1 MAYQLSIQ
9 PSGHQCEI
17 KAYETV
23 LEAAIAAG
31 FSMPYGCKNGACGSC
46 KGQVLSGSVDYGDYT
61 QGALTSADIAAGR
74 ALFCCARPLSDIAVE
89 CRASQAGLP
98 QAKILPARLEK
109 KTLLAHDVM
118 AVFLK
123 LASTEHLQF
132 KAGQYIEF
140 LLKDGQ
146 RRAFSIANAPHIDNM
161 LELHIRHVPGGI
173 FSDQVFNT
181 LAEKAIMRIEAPLGQ
196 FYLREETTK
205 PIIMVAGGTG
215 FAPIK
220 GIIEYMLHNNIQR
233 DVHLY
238 WGARTLADL
247 YMPAL
252 PAAWAAEN
260 PHIRFIPVLSNPA
273 ENDDWQG
280 RTGFVHH
287 AVLADFAQTGLVEYE
302 VYSCGSPAMI
312 EAAQTDFMQAGLP
325 IDAFFADAFTF
336 AKPVVSV

>member
-1 MAYQLSIQ
+1 MAYQLSIL

-17 KAYETV
+17 KAYETI

-31 FSMPYGCKNGACGSC
+31 LNLPYGCKNGACGSC
-46 KGQVLSGSVDYGDYT
+46 KGQIVSGTVDYGDYT
-61 QGALTSADIAAGR
+61 QGALTDTDIAAGR
-74 ALFCCARPLSDIAVE
+74 ALFCCARPLSDVGVE
-89 CRASQAGLP
+89 CREPLAGLVQP
-98 QAKILPARLEK
+98 RILPARLEK
-109 KTLLAHDVM
+109 KTLLAPDVM

-161 LELHIRHVPGGI
+161 LELHIRHVAGGF

-220 GIIEYMLHNNIQR
+220 GIIEYMLHNNIKR

-247 YMPAL
+247 YLAQL
-252 PAAWAAEN
+252 PTAWAAEN
-260 PHIRFIPVLSNPA
+260 PHIQFIPVLSQPI
-273 ENDDWQG
+273 DSDHWQG
-280 RTGFVHH
+280 RTGYVHH
-287 AVLADFAQTGLVEYE
+287 AVLTDFAQTGLADYV
-302 VYSCGSPAMI
+302 VYSCGAPAMV
-312 EAAQTDFMQAGLP
+312 ETAQAAFIKVGLP

-336 AKPVVSV
+336 AKPVVSI

>member
-9 PSGHQCEI
+9 PSGLQCEI

-31 FSMPYGCKNGACGSC
+31 FSMPYGCKNGACASC
-46 KGQVLSGSVDYGDYT
+46 KGQILSGTVDYGDYT
-61 QGALTSADIAAGR
+61 QGALTAADIAAGR
-74 ALFCCARPLSDIAVE
+74 ALFCCARPLSNITVE
-89 CRASQAGLP
+89 CRVSQAGLP
-98 QAKILPARLEK
+98 QPKILPARLEK

-161 LELHIRHVPGGI
+161 LELHIRHVPGGF

-220 GIIEYMLHNNIQR
+220 GIIEYMLHNDIQR
-233 DVHLY
+233 EVHLY

-247 YMPAL
+247 YMAEL
-252 PAAWAAEN
+252 PTAWAAEN
-260 PHIRFIPVLSNPA
+260 LHIRFIPVLSQPA
-273 ENDDWQG
+273 VNDDWQG
-280 RTGFVHH
+280 RTGYVHQT
-287 AVLADFAQTGLVEYE
+287 VLDDFAETGLAEYE
-302 VYSCGSPAMI
+302 VYSCGAPAMV
-312 EAAQTDFMQAGLP
+312 EAAQAAFIQAGLP

-336 AKPVVSV
+336 AKPVVGV